1 MGWPHGPRH
10 WLFEPGI
17 YMVTAGTYQKVPH
30 LHSPE
35 RLDYFQERLFTIAG
49 EFSWT
54 LQAWALFANHYHFIA
69 TSPDDPKTLR
79 KFLGKLHMTTA
90 KQLNLWDEKPGR
102 RVWFQFWD
110 SPITFE
116 QSYLARLNYVHYN
129 PMKHGVIDYP
139 DNYRWCSAAW
149 FSQNASPA
157 LVKTVQSFKI
167 DQIKIPDDF

>member
-1 MGWPHGPRH
+1 
-10 WLFEPGI
+10 
-17 YMVTAGTYQKVPH
+17 MVTAGTYQKVPH

-35 RLDYFQERLFTIAG
+35 RLDYFQERLFALAA

-69 TSPDDPKTLR
+69 TSPDEPGTLK

-110 SPITFE
+110 SHITFE
-116 QSYLARLNYVHYN
+116 RSYLGRLNYVHNN
-129 PMKHGVIDYP
+129 PVKHGVIVDAG
-139 DNYRWCSAAW
+139 NYHWCSAAW
-149 FSQNASPA
+149 FSQSASPA
-157 LVKTVQSFKI
+157 LVKAVQNFKI